1 MCDGIHGIHYL
12 PAINV
17 SPTKYDTVQ
26 EILTQVKAKVDALHL
41 SCSGLVLDYAIY
53 SKALKVLQ
61 NFNNTD
67 LKEFI
72 NLRMDGFHVWK
83 FFGSYW

>member
-1 MCDGIHGIHYL
+1 MYDIHYL
-12 PAINV
+12 LAINV
-17 SPTKYDTVQ
+17 SPTKYDTIQ
-26 EILTQVKAKVDALHL
+26 EILSQVKAKVDALHL
-41 SCSGLVLDYAIY
+41 SCSGLVLVLDHVIY

-61 NFNNTD
+61 NSNNTD
-67 LKEFI
+67 LKEFV

>member
-1 MCDGIHGIHYL
+1 MYDIHYL
-12 PAINV
+12 LAINV
-17 SPTKYDTVQ
+17 SPTKYDTIQ
-26 EILTQVKAKVDALHL
+26 EILSQVKAKVDALHL
-41 SCSGLVLDYAIY
+41 TCSGLALVLDHVIY

-61 NFNNTD
+61 NSNNTD
-67 LKEFI
+67 LKEFV